1 MTRWRAALRSGV
13 VLCVVA
19 LAVLLPLSPAS
30 AHATLLG
37 SDPKDGSVLKASPD
51 VVTLRFDEPV
61 RSTARSIR
69 VFDARGAVV
78 PTDVSS
84 RGSVVSASLPA
95 AMATGSYVVAWRVV
109 SDDSHPVSGSITFSV
124 GKPSPTVVEPKG
136 EHKGQAGDESSLTR
150 PLSITA
156 GLSYLSLFTA
166 GGLILFV
173 LWPLGGVRL
182 RPEVADRLVVGRWA
196 GACLAVLTAVNAL
209 PLQGADEQGLGVHG
223 AGDSSA
229 LDLSLLRGEVV
240 VLVLQVVGLAVGLL
254 LLRRH
259 RWLSTAGAVL
269 AVTSPAWV
277 GHSRSAGPSVLVVPA
292 DVLHLLAGAVWFG
305 GLLGLGLTLGTLRE
319 RPPEAAA
326 VLSRFSAIAA
336 SVLVV
341 LTATGAIAAWRIV
354 GSWSALVHTGYGRL
368 LLVKLAVA
376 AVAVAIAGFNRW
388 RLLRA
393 VGHGGR
399 HGVGHGVGDGVGPG
413 GEPGERGSTVLRVR
427 TAVWSEAALLVVV
440 LAVTGF
446 LVNLSPN
453 S

>member
-1 MTRWRAALRSGV
+1 MTRCHAAKRLGV
-13 VLCVVA
+13 VLCLLA
-19 LAVLLPLSPAS
+19 LAVFVPLSPAS
-30 AHATLLG
+30 AHARLLG
-37 SDPKDGSVLKASPD
+37 SNPSDGSVLKNSPD

-61 RSTARSIR
+61 RWTTRSIR
-69 VFDARGAVV
+69 VFDARGVVV

-95 AMATGSYVVAWRVV
+95 AMAKGSYVVAWRVV

-156 GLSYLSLFTA
+156 ALNYLSLFTA

-182 RPEVADRLVVGRWA
+182 RVEATDRLVVGRWA

-223 AGDSSA
+223 AGAASA
-229 LDLSLLRGEVV
+229 VDLPLLRGEVV
-240 VLVLQVVGLAVGLL
+240 VLVLQVVGLAAGLL

-277 GHSRSAGPSVLVVPA
+277 GHSRSAGPSLLVVPA

-305 GLLGLGLTLGTLRE
+305 GLLGLGLTLGALRE

-326 VLSRFSAIAA
+326 VLSRFSTIAA

-354 GSWSALVHTGYGRL
+354 GSWSGLVHTGYGQL
-368 LLVKLAVA
+368 LLVKVTVA
-376 AVAVAIAGFNRW
+376 AVAAAIAGFNRW
-388 RLLRA
+388 RLLPR
-393 VGHGGR
+393 VVEGLGHGG
-399 HGVGHGVGDGVGPG
+399 GVG
-413 GEPGERGSTVLRVR
+413 GEPGERGSAVLRVR
-427 TAVWSEAALLVVV
+427 TAVWAEAGLLLVV

-446 LVNLSPN
+446 LVNLSPHG
-453 S
+453 